1 MRFLATAQGLYYLA
15 AGIWP
20 ILHIDSFQAVTGA
33 KTDLWLVRTVGLLIA
48 VIGAAVLAARKR
60 PALSPEMFILAA
72 GSALALGTI
81 DVVYALRGE
90 DLPARRGAGSG
101 PGLRLD
107 AALEAPQ
114 SCHKSNG
121 LIYGLA
127 GSARP

>member
-60 PALSPEMFILAA
+60 PALSPQMFILAA

-81 DVVYALRGE
+81 DVVYALRGVISRIY
-90 DLPARRGAGSG
+90 L
-101 PGLRLD
+101 LD
-107 AALEAPQ
+107 AAPEAVLVSGWTLLWKRRKAAINQ
-114 SCHKSNG
+114 TV
-121 LIYGLA
+121 
-127 GSARP
+127 